1 MEAAADGILRAVT
14 RWRLVL
20 LTAATALL
28 ALGLLEARAQAPTTA
43 LDEDKEIFLARMIGS
58 LEVEGR
64 RSPLGV
70 TVMPRGPL
78 FSVRE
83 VVDRLGGE
91 LIVGPLGESHELKLG
106 DTSFRFGRES
116 AAITHGEEIIE
127 LSQAPQAHDD
137 GLRVPLDLLEAV
149 YTELDG
155 KQFSWRASEQTLSI
169 DSRSLGS
176 LRVAVDVVH
185 LQGVSTVVLQFPSRP
200 RYRVEEEFDRV
211 RVHVLG
217 DRIAPPS
224 RVAQSSGGLIRGV
237 RFSQQDISILLAPGA
252 GTESYELSN
261 PYRLVFDVF
270 PGGGASAPRATESPL
285 PPRRN
290 PIPTIV
296 IDPGHGG
303 SDEGARGG
311 DLVEKELTLRLARLL
326 RSKLQAALPVRILL
340 TRDEDADL
348 PLDTRA
354 ALANQLKAE
363 LFVSLHLNSSF
374 GNRAT
379 GAETYFLNL
388 EASDER
394 ALQAAEDANRAG
406 GGDPL
411 TDLQLI
417 LWDMAQSR
425 HLTASQRLAS
435 LIQEELNE
443 TLGLRDRGVKQAPFR
458 VLMGAAMPA
467 VLVEL
472 GFLSNPAEVE
482 RLQDPVYQNELAEAL
497 TRALV
502 RYRARGVA
510 PARAGAGSNEVS
522 E

>member
-1 MEAAADGILRAVT
+1 VEP
-14 RWRLVL
+14 
-20 LTAATALL
+20 
-28 ALGLLEARAQAPTTA
+28 Q
-43 LDEDKEIFLARMIGS
+43 IFLRRMIGS

-64 RSPLGV
+64 RSPLEV
-70 TVMPRGPL
+70 TEMPRGPL
-78 FSVRE
+78 FSVRQVAE
-83 VVDRLGGE
+83 RLGGE

-106 DTSFRFGRES
+106 DTSFLFGPES
-116 AAITHGEEIIE
+116 AAVTYGEEIIE
-127 LSQAPQAHDD
+127 LSQAPQAAPG
-137 GLRVPLDLLEAV
+137 GLLVPLDLLEAI
-149 YTELDG
+149 YTQLDG
-155 KQFSWRASEQTLSI
+155 KRFSWRAREKTLAV
-169 DSRSLGS
+169 DSRSLRS
-176 LRVAVDVVH
+176 LPVAVDVVH
-185 LQGVSTVVLQFPSRP
+185 LQGVSTVVLQFPTRP
-200 RYRVEEEFDRV
+200 RYRLEEEPGRV
-211 RVHVLG
+211 TVHVLG
-217 DRIAPPS
+217 DRIDAPA
-224 RVAQSSGGLIRGV
+224 RVAQSRGGLIRGV
-237 RFSQQDISILLAPGA
+237 RFGPQDISIQLAPGA

-270 PGGGASAPRATESPL
+270 PGGAAAPEAAETPL
-285 PPRRN
+285 PPRRDR
-290 PIPTIV
+290 IPTIV

-311 DLVEKELTLRLARLL
+311 DLLEKELTLRLARLL
-326 RSKLQAALPVRILL
+326 RSKLQAALPVRIVL

-348 PLDTRA
+348 PLDTRS

-374 GNRAT
+374 GNSAT

-406 GGDPL
+406 GSDPL

-443 TLGLRDRGVKQAPFR
+443 TLGVPNRGVKQAPFR

-482 RLQDPVYQNELAEAL
+482 RLQDPVYQNELAAAL

-502 RYRARGVA
+502 RYRAPGTA
-510 PARAGAGSNEVS
+510 PTARAAAAGEVS